1 MARTV
6 LFLEMTYIPG
16 FENPIGHIEGV
27 RQWIIRDGLL
37 LSICSYFLWEPWK
50 AAESEIEKYYSDEIP
65 SPYVPTGIHAAK
77 PEHDELLAY
86 NGDVITG
93 RVALWGKVFIH
104 EKGYRAQYAYP
115 LSFDHCA
122 DRHVNL
128 DELREIYLQP
138 PTEKAQIIVR
148 ERLKWI
154 SERKK
159 DSLKLGQLAYRPPS
173 QAARMAVARSQSL
186 HQYMMNQNATKKQ
199 RDHLYGTF
207 VQVDAPRP
215 AGNAYKYWLSYF
227 GDK

>member
-1 MARTV
+1 
-6 LFLEMTYIPG
+6 MTYIPG

-27 RQWIIRDGLL
+27 RQWIIKDGLL
-37 LSICSYFLWEPWK
+37 QSICSEFLWEPWK
-50 AAESEIEKYYSDEIP
+50 AADSTGDLSRSESPLAEFFP
-65 SPYVPTGIHAAK
+65 SGIHATK
-77 PEHDELLAY
+77 PEHNELLTY
-86 NGDVITG
+86 VGRVITG

-159 DSLKLGQLAYRPPS
+159 ESLRLGQLAYRPAQNITGTTTMRQIYHHALP
-173 QAARMAVARSQSL
+173 
-186 HQYMMNQNATKKQ
+186 QYLNATKK
-199 RDHLYGTF
+199 
-207 VQVDAPRP
+207 
-215 AGNAYKYWLSYF
+215 
-227 GDK
+227 